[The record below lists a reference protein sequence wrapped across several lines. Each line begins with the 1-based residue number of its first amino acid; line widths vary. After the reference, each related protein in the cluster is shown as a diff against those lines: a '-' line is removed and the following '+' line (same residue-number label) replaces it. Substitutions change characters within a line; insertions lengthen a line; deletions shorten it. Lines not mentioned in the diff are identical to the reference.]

1 MIRKLTYLLL
11 LPAWLLT
18 LSACSTLENI
28 LPWDQRPLPPIKDK
42 PVQSSK
48 KTGGGYYLD
57 DGPGDNP
64 PANILAI
71 PDAEPRLE
79 PYANRANKPYIA
91 LGVTYTPMTEF
102 QPYKQQGIASWYGRR
117 YHGQKT
123 SIGEIYDMYAMT
135 GAHTTLPLPSYVK
148 VTNPENGN
156 SVIVRINDRGPFH
169 EGRLIDL
176 SYAAAYK
183 LGVAQKGSGMV
194 QVEAIDIKQYL
205 AEKNGTKAPSKIA
218 EKAPAPAPVSAPATS
233 NAAND
238 IVSGIYIQLGAF
250 RQAENASLL
259 SQKLREQQ
267 LMPAEIKI
275 SNWLN
280 QDLYRVIAGPF
291 DSRASAE
298 QIAEKIKVN
307 LKVSTIVVNF

>member
-1 MIRKLTYLLL
+1 MMQKLFSLFL
-11 LPAWLLT
+11 LLT

-28 LPWDQRPLPPIKDK
+28 LPWEDRPLPPVKEK

-48 KTGGGYYLD
+48 KVGGGYYLD

-64 PANILAI
+64 PADILAI

-79 PYANRANKPYIA
+79 AYSSRANRPYIA
-91 LGVTYTPMTEF
+91 LGVTYTPMTDF

-123 SIGEIYDMYAMT
+123 SIGEIYDMYGMT

-148 VTNPENGN
+148 VTNPDNGTT
-156 SVIVRINDRGPFH
+156 VVVRINDRGPFH

-183 LGVAQKGSGMV
+183 LGIAQKGSGTV

-205 AEKNGTKAPSKIA
+205 AEKNAGKIPVKAVDKPTVPS
-218 EKAPAPAPVSAPATS
+218 SS
-233 NAAND
+233 NTNTALA
-238 IVSGIYIQLGAF
+238 SGVYIQLGAF
-250 RQAENASLL
+250 RLAENASQL

-275 SNWLN
+275 SSWLN
-280 QDLYRVIAGPF
+280 QDLYRVLVGPF
-291 DSRASAE
+291 DNRSNAE
-298 QIAEKIKVN
+298 QIAEKIKAN